1 MKNIVVCCD
10 GTGEKLD
17 VVRSNVVRLVSAL
30 DTSNPDV
37 QVAYY
42 DPGVGTMPASAA
54 LTPVSRRLTLWAGL
68 VAGYGVLDNVAKA
81 YGFIVDWYVPGDQIY
96 LLGFSRGALTVRLI
110 GGLLHRIGVLRRD
123 AKNLIPYALEL
134 YGKHYTHM
142 CDRSKRC
149 QVRAINADFRK
160 YFSAKGD
167 VNIRFLGVWDT
178 VKAFGVFK
186 PRSFPHLRHN
196 SSIQT
201 VRHAI
206 ALDERRRSYMFT
218 SWGGLRDYVEAGP
231 PPSQD
236 VREVWFAGDHLDVGG
251 GHPKQES
258 GRSWRSFRWMVGE
271 ARLACLKFDDAEL
284 AKMISAGLESSQAGD
299 DEAFFKRHD
308 SRTRGWC
315 LLDLVPRSEL
325 QNAPKRCSHA
335 SPHLE
340 EEEKDLP
347 VPLGWPHSKFTLW
360 PTAGLRNPKEYSRG
374 GPLLLHW
381 SVKPLVEAREYALDE
396 QLDHLKYVE
405 DAPLHGCSSSGE

>member
-1 MKNIVVCCD
+1 MKKNIVVCCD

-42 DPGVGTMPASAA
+42 DPGVGTMPAPAA

-81 YGFIVDWYVPGDQIY
+81 YGFIVDRYVPGDQIY

-110 GGLLHRIGVLRRD
+110 GGLLHRIGVLRPD

-142 CDRSKRC
+142 CDKSKRC
-149 QVRAINADFRK
+149 QVRAVNADFRK

-186 PRSFPHLRHN
+186 PRSFPYLRHN
-196 SSIQT
+196 PSIQT

-218 SWGGLRDYVEAGP
+218 SWGGLHDYVEAGP

-251 GHPKQES
+251 GYPKQES

-284 AKMISAGLESSQAGD
+284 TKMISAGLESSQAGD
-299 DEAFFKRHD
+299 DESFFKRHD
-308 SRTRGWC
+308 SLTRGWC
-315 LLDLVPRSEL
+315 AARSRAA
-325 QNAPKRCSHA
+325 Q
-335 SPHLE
+335 
-340 EEEKDLP
+340 
-347 VPLGWPHSKFTLW
+347 
-360 PTAGLRNPKEYSRG
+360 
-374 GPLLLHW
+374 
-381 SVKPLVEAREYALDE
+381 
-396 QLDHLKYVE
+396 
-405 DAPLHGCSSSGE
+405 